1 MRTVMGWEHL
11 HAPDLSGRLVVLT
24 GGSDGL
30 CREAALQ
37 LARWGADLVL
47 PVRTPAK
54 GEVVRERIARETG
67 REDAVRLVRLDLA
80 SMASVREGASAI
92 AEAVGDR
99 GIDVLV
105 HGAGTVLR
113 RREETADG
121 FERALAVNALAPRLL
136 TTLLQPLVRERIVLV
151 GSHAHKTGRIDLT
164 DMDFAGGRWSI
175 SASYG
180 RSKLT
185 AMLWALD
192 LAESLRG
199 TAVDLQI
206 AHPGW
211 VLTNIQNATGSA
223 ALDTLVTEVTRP
235 IAMPAARGAESVL
248 FAVTQP
254 LPHGSYVGPDGPM
267 GNRGRPTLLRR
278 SDAANDLALARR
290 VTEWADRRIAGV

>member
-1 MRTVMGWEHL
+1 MGWEHL
-11 HAPDLSGRLVVLT
+11 QAPELSGRLIVLT

-37 LARWGADLVL
+37 LACWGADLVL

-54 GEVVRERIARETG
+54 GEIARERIVRAAG

-80 SMASVREGASAI
+80 SMGSVREGAAAI

-105 HGAGTVLR
+105 HGAGTVTR

-121 FERALAVNALAPRLL
+121 IERALAVNALAPRLL
-136 TTLLQPLVRERIVLV
+136 TTMLQPLVRERIVLV
-151 GSHAHKTGRIDLT
+151 GSHAHRAGRIDLT
-164 DMDFAGGRWSI
+164 DMDFARGSWSI
-175 SASYG
+175 AASYG

-192 LAESLRG
+192 LAQSLRG
-199 TAVDLQI
+199 TAVDLQV

-211 VLTNIQNATGSA
+211 VLTNLQRATGSDR
-223 ALDTLVTEVTRP
+223 LDALVTAATRP
-235 IAMPAARGAESVL
+235 IAMPAARGAQSVL
-248 FAVTQP
+248 FAATQP
-254 LPHGSYVGPDGPM
+254 LPHGSYIGPDGPM

-290 VTEWADRRIAGV
+290 VTEWADARIAAI

>member
-1 MRTVMGWEHL
+1 MGWEHL
-11 HAPDLSGRLVVLT
+11 QAPELDGRSIVLT

-37 LARWGADLVL
+37 LARWGAELVL

-54 GEVVRERIARETG
+54 GEVVRERIVRETG

-80 SMASVREGASAI
+80 SMASVREGAAAI
-92 AEAVGDR
+92 AETVGDR

-105 HGAGTVLR
+105 HGAGTVTR

-136 TTLLQPLVRERIVLV
+136 TTLLRPLVRERVVLV
-151 GSHAHKTGRIDLT
+151 GSHAHKAGRIDLT
-164 DMDFAGGRWSI
+164 DMDFARGRWSI
-175 SASYG
+175 AASYG

-192 LAESLRG
+192 LAQSLRG

-211 VLTNIQNATGSA
+211 VLTNLQRATGSDR
-223 ALDTLVTEVTRP
+223 LDALVTAATRP

-248 FAVTQP
+248 FAATQP
-254 LPHGSYVGPDGPM
+254 LPLGSYVGPDGPM

-278 SDAANDLALARR
+278 SDAANDLALARQ
-290 VTEWADRRIAGV
+290 VAEWADRRIAAA